1 MRASFSIKLISIHT
15 TWLAPT
21 LAWRCAFSLQCSRW
35 SHWKRGKKKQS
46 QTALLCISSCALQTA
61 NTRQL
66 QEHWK
71 NKIKDENFY
80 HWFSSIFPPQK
91 MGSGHLPL
99 LCAAR
104 NGSSTLWAGFQ
115 KNIFWVLQVPPSSPR
130 AKKPQCLN
138 KKPADVNSKLELH
151 LHSDRK
157 SLLKQPPA
165 GKDIHIHPFNAVSYP
180 SPSRWIL
187 VSLHRRRTIPI
198 VQLLLEEKC

>member
-1 MRASFSIKLISIHT
+1 MACTDTGLKMCILPAV
-15 TWLAPT
+15 LT
-21 LAWRCAFSLQCSRW
+21 LKPLKERE
-35 SHWKRGKKKQS
+35 KKKQS

-99 LCAAR
+99 LYAAR

-115 KNIFWVLQVPPSSPR
+115 KTFSGYYRFHRAVRGQKSLSVWIKSLQMWIQNWNFICTVIENLSWSSPQQG
-130 AKKPQCLN
+130 KTFT
-138 KKPADVNSKLELH
+138 SI
-151 LHSDRK
+151 
-157 SLLKQPPA
+157 LLMRFLTHHHQD
-165 GKDIHIHPFNAVSYP
+165 GF
-180 SPSRWIL
+180 
-187 VSLHRRRTIPI
+187 
-198 VQLLLEEKC
+198 